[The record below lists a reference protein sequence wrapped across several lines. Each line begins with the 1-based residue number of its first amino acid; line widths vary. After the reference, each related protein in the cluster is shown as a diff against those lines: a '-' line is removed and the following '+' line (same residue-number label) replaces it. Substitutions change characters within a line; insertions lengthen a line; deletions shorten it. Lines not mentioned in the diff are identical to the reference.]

1 MKYHICSDKDD
12 GVVSISLS
20 KNCDY
25 MNGFINIWVDTDE
38 DDDESIFKN
47 IDDAKIFA
55 EMIVKLLE
63 AIK

>member
-1 MKYHICSDKDD
+1 MRYHICSDKDD

-25 MNGFINIWVDTDE
+25 MNGFINIWVE
-38 DDDESIFKN
+38 DGDDESIFEN

-63 AIK
+63 AMIK

>member
-25 MNGFINIWVDTDE
+25 MNGFINIWVE
-38 DDDESIFKN
+38 DDYDESIFKN
-47 IDDAKIFA
+47 IGDAKIFA